1 MQTRSE
7 AAQELPHAEPWT
19 RALAEEMGEE
29 KAAQL
34 IDAARAEYAS
44 LCAERER
51 PGHRGLRR
59 HLYGNILPQLAVYRV
74 LGRLAGAEAALATTQ
89 RLHFTTLAAVKR
101 RHEKAASTP
110 MVFQFYR
117 LLVPWML
124 RFGHP
129 AAGWSI
135 EWAENSKDRIWAK
148 VHKCFYQ
155 ECLEQYG
162 ARELIS
168 IYCNG
173 DDHVFGEKPSPRI
186 RWTRERTRPR
196 GDAYCDVRYE
206 RGANRRNAP

>member
-1 MQTRSE
+1 MRTRSE
-7 AAQELPHAEPWT
+7 AAPALPHADLWT
-19 RALAEEMGEE
+19 RSLARERGEE
-29 KAAQL
+29 KAAQV

-51 PGHRGLRR
+51 PRHRGLRR

-74 LGRLAGAEAALATTQ
+74 LSRLDGAEAALATTQ
-89 RLHFTTLAAVKR
+89 RLHFTTLAKVKQ
-101 RHEKAASTP
+101 RHERAANAP
-110 MVFQFYR
+110 MVFHFYR

-124 RFGHP
+124 RVGHP
-129 AAGWSI
+129 AAGWNI
-135 EWAENSKDRIWAK
+135 EWAENSSRRIWAK

-173 DDHVFGEKPSPRI
+173 DDHVFGEKPSPHI
-186 RWTRERTRPR
+186 RWARERTRPR

-206 RGANRRNAP
+206 RGANQKGAP